1 MAIHSDSKQDD
12 SFDLCIVGAGMAGA
26 TIAAYLG
33 SKGIKI
39 ALIDRD
45 YSEKKR
51 IVGELL
57 QPGAVQSLKK
67 MGLLHL
73 LDGIDAQPV
82 HGYALFRNEHKFS
95 ISYNKDDSTDYKGV
109 GLHNGRFLQNIRK
122 AALNNQSVRQ
132 FHGTVGNL
140 LEDNNKI
147 VTGIQ
152 YKEKYTREIKTIQA
166 KLTITCDGF
175 FSTLRKDLSNNVKT
189 ITSFFIGLVLED
201 CQLPFANYGHVFL
214 SAPTPFI
221 CYPIS
226 STETRMLIDFPG
238 DKAPKKAEIT
248 AYILNKV
255 MPFLPEEIK
264 ACVAKSMEGESYKI
278 MPNHYMPA
286 KPIVRKGAVLL
297 GDALNMRHPL
307 TGGGLTAVFN
317 DVFLLSKHLL
327 EMPDFNDSQLIHDKL
342 SQYYKDRQHANANVN
357 IMANA
362 LYGVMS
368 NDLLKKAVFEY
379 LQKGGENAEVPI
391 TLLAGLN
398 RNSLTL
404 IKHFFCIYLLCIKM
418 ILKENKCNFTKVF
431 RTAKEAFCI
440 FKPLAF
446 NELKISSFTKKHH

>member
-1 MAIHSDSKQDD
+1 MLINTDSKHNDL
-12 SFDLCIVGAGMAGA
+12 FDICIVGAGMAGA
-26 TIAAYLG
+26 TIATYLG

-45 YSEKKR
+45 YSEKNR

-67 MGLLHL
+67 MGLQHL
-73 LDGIDAQPV
+73 LEGIDAQPLY
-82 HGYALFRNEHKFS
+82 GYALFLNEHNFS
-95 ISYNKDDSTDYKGV
+95 ISYNKDDSTNYQGT

-122 AALNNQSVRQ
+122 AALNNQSIKQ
-132 FHGTVGNL
+132 FHGTVNNL
-140 LEDNNKI
+140 LEDNDKVI
-147 VTGIQ
+147 TGVQ
-152 YKEKYTREIKTIQA
+152 YKEKNTREIKTIQA

-175 FSTLRKDLSNNVKT
+175 FSTLRKELSNNVKT
-189 ITSFFIGLVLED
+189 TTSFFIGLVLED
-201 CQLPFANYGHVFL
+201 CQLPFSNHGHVFL
-214 SAPTPFI
+214 SAPTPFL

-226 STETRMLIDFPG
+226 STETRILIDFPG

-248 AYILNKV
+248 AHILNQV
-255 MPFLPEEIK
+255 IPFISEEFKPCVVK
-264 ACVAKSMEGESYKI
+264 AMEGEDYKI
-278 MPNHYMPA
+278 MPNYYMPA
-286 KPIVRKGAVLL
+286 KPVVRKGAVLL

-317 DVFLLSKHLL
+317 DVFLLSKYLL

-342 SQYYKDRQHANANVN
+342 GQYYKARQHANANVN

-368 NDLLKKAVFEY
+368 NNSLKKAVFEY
-379 LQKGGENAEVPI
+379 LQKGGGNAEVPI

-398 RNSLTL
+398 RNPLTL
-404 IKHFFCIYLLCIKM
+404 IKHFIGIYLLCIKI
-418 ILKENKCNFTKVF
+418 ILKENKYNFINVF

-440 FKPLAF
+440 FKPLAV
-446 NELKISSFTKKHH
+446 NELKISSLIKKQH